1 MGGLAVS
8 HGAGSLC
15 LISSWIRAGAL
26 NTDSRLSTE
35 PPGQWLQTFLEQA
48 VAENMCVEVG
58 CTTCGNG
65 SFAAGLMRASG
76 CAMNRAPAQHRQ
88 PYRRFGWPRFYS
100 HEVATAL

>member
-15 LISSWIRAGAL
+15 LISSGIRGGAL

-65 SFAAGLMRASG
+65 SFLAGLMRASD
-76 CAMNRAPAQHRQ
+76 CAMKRAPPPHPQ
-88 PYRRFGWPRFYS
+88 PHPRFGLVRGSAP
-100 HEVATAL
+100 A